1 LWKVLTLPKAR
12 EVILLTT
19 EPMDSSTEHITRLLN
34 DWQSGDRDALDRLMP
49 LVYEELRAIASRHL
63 AREHHHHAIQTT
75 ALVNEAF
82 VKLVDQR
89 QVDWQSRAH
98 FFAIAAR
105 VMRRILIDDARW
117 RLRQKRGGDTVVIAL
132 DDVPAGAQ
140 KPPVEL
146 LDVIAVDRALR
157 DLERLDA
164 DQARIVELRFFGG
177 LTAEETGAVLGIS
190 RATVEREWALAKG
203 WLYRALASG
212 STPPAAG
219 AGTS

>member
-1 LWKVLTLPKAR
+1 MTDFPAAQ
-12 EVILLTT
+12 
-19 EPMDSSTEHITRLLN
+19 ITRLLN
-34 DWQSGDRDALDRLMP
+34 DWQSGDREALDRLIP
-49 LVYEELRAIASRHL
+49 LVYNELRAIASRYL
-63 AREHHHHAIQTT
+63 ARERHDAIQTT

-89 QVDWQSRAH
+89 QVDWQNRAH

-105 VMRRILIDDARW
+105 VMRRVLIDDARW
-117 RLRQKRGGDTVVIAL
+117 RLRQKRGGSAVMVTLDDLSDAAL
-132 DDVPAGAQ
+132 DPAVDV
-140 KPPVEL
+140 

-190 RATVEREWALAKG
+190 RATVEREWAVAKG
-203 WLYRALASG
+203 WLHRALTAG
-212 STPPAAG
+212 PGPAAPDP
-219 AGTS
+219 A

>member
-1 LWKVLTLPKAR
+1 LTLPKAR

-212 STPPAAG
+212 STPPAAD